1 MTRAAD
7 PRIGTDL
14 GPYRIESVIGRGGM
28 GVVYLAADTRLDR
41 RVALKLLSPGL
52 ADDEAFRARFLRE
65 SRLAAAI
72 DHPNIIPIYEA
83 GERDGTSF
91 LAMRYVE
98 GTDLATRLRSGPLE
112 PREAVSMLA
121 QVAGALDAAS
131 AAGLVHRDVKPANL
145 LIAASQ
151 GVDQADHV
159 YLTDFG
165 LTKERG
171 SETGFTR
178 TGSFLGTLEYVAPE
192 QIEGK
197 PVDGRAD
204 QYALAAIAV
213 ECLTGLAPYPR
224 DSDLAIVNAHLRD
237 APPSLHQ
244 RRADLPAAVD
254 SVVARGLA
262 KRPADRY
269 PDSRTFVGELRD
281 ALGVTATQP
290 RPSPSAAGR
299 RTMVIVG
306 VGLVVVLLLAVGALG
321 FGRPSGEATGP
332 TVGPTDAAVSSSPS
346 AVGATDDA
354 FPNASEAALRDLL
367 PPELASECQRGPYN
381 FVEGNNGLGDQR
393 GATPVASLRCP
404 RDIASGADEVV
415 IRQFPPGGA
424 TGGDRDFNTDLA
436 ISYVELSRDTAPG
449 ECAVS
454 ASASDRWELNGVDQG
469 AMVCYI
475 DSPTGDAILYWS
487 YQDQQILVKATNK
500 RGDSAALYDYFTQVA
515 RFIAP

>member
-1 MTRAAD
+1 MAAWASCTWRQTRGSTGA
-7 PRIGTDL
+7 
-14 GPYRIESVIGRGGM
+14 
-28 GVVYLAADTRLDR
+28 
-41 RVALKLLSPGL
+41 VALKLLSPGL

-178 TGSFLGTLEYVAPE
+178 TGAFLGTLEYVAPE

-237 APPSLHQ
+237 APPSVHQ
-244 RRADLPAAVD
+244 RRSDLPSAVD
-254 SVVARGLA
+254 AVIARGLA

-290 RPSPSAAGR
+290 RPRPYAAGR
-299 RTMVIVG
+299 RRTWLTVAG
-306 VGLVVVLLLAVGALG
+306 AASVVVLALAAGVIGLAS
-321 FGRPSGEATGP
+321 GRTTGP
-332 TVGPTDAAVSSSPS
+332 SV
-346 AVGATDDA
+346 
-354 FPNASEAALRDLL
+354 
-367 PPELASECQRGPYN
+367 
-381 FVEGNNGLGDQR
+381 
-393 GATPVASLRCP
+393 VA
-404 RDIASGADEVV
+404 
-415 IRQFPPGGA
+415 Q
-424 TGGDRDFNTDLA
+424 
-436 ISYVELSRDTAPG
+436 
-449 ECAVS
+449 
-454 ASASDRWELNGVDQG
+454 
-469 AMVCYI
+469 
-475 DSPTGDAILYWS
+475 
-487 YQDQQILVKATNK
+487 
-500 RGDSAALYDYFTQVA
+500 
-515 RFIAP
+515 

>member
-14 GPYRIESVIGRGGM
+14 GPYHVEAVIGRGGM
-28 GVVYLAADTRLDR
+28 GVVYRATDTRLDR

-52 ADDEAFRARFLRE
+52 ADDAAFRARFLRE

-98 GTDLATRLRSGPLE
+98 GIDLATRLRSGPLK

-121 QVAGALDAAS
+121 QVAGALDAAN

-145 LIAASQ
+145 LVAASQ

-197 PVDGRAD
+197 PLDGRAD

-213 ECLTGLAPYPR
+213 ECLTGLAPY
-224 DSDLAIVNAHLRD
+224 
-237 APPSLHQ
+237 
-244 RRADLPAAVD
+244 
-254 SVVARGLA
+254 
-262 KRPADRY
+262 
-269 PDSRTFVGELRD
+269 
-281 ALGVTATQP
+281 
-290 RPSPSAAGR
+290 
-299 RTMVIVG
+299 
-306 VGLVVVLLLAVGALG
+306 
-321 FGRPSGEATGP
+321 
-332 TVGPTDAAVSSSPS
+332 
-346 AVGATDDA
+346 
-354 FPNASEAALRDLL
+354 
-367 PPELASECQRGPYN
+367 
-381 FVEGNNGLGDQR
+381 
-393 GATPVASLRCP
+393 
-404 RDIASGADEVV
+404 
-415 IRQFPPGGA
+415 
-424 TGGDRDFNTDLA
+424 
-436 ISYVELSRDTAPG
+436 
-449 ECAVS
+449 
-454 ASASDRWELNGVDQG
+454 
-469 AMVCYI
+469 
-475 DSPTGDAILYWS
+475 
-487 YQDQQILVKATNK
+487 
-500 RGDSAALYDYFTQVA
+500 
-515 RFIAP
+515 

>member
-1 MTRAAD
+1 
-7 PRIGTDL
+7 
-14 GPYRIESVIGRGGM
+14 
-28 GVVYLAADTRLDR
+28 
-41 RVALKLLSPGL
+41 
-52 ADDEAFRARFLRE
+52 
-65 SRLAAAI
+65 I

-98 GTDLATRLRSGPLE
+98 GTDLATRLRSGPLT

-121 QVAGALDAAS
+121 QVAGALDAAG

-237 APPSLHQ
+237 APPSVHQ
-244 RRADLPAAVD
+244 RRSDLPSAVD
-254 SVVARGLA
+254 AVIARGLA
-262 KRPADRY
+262 KGPADRY
-269 PDSRTFVGELRD
+269 PDSRTFVAELRD

-290 RPSPSAAGR
+290 RPMTFEAGRRRMILIVAGASLVVVVLALVAGLIRLAAGGTSAPSVTPSQAAVGGSPSATVENADVFP
-299 RTMVIVG
+299 TAAESE
-306 VGLVVVLLLAVGALG
+306 LLAL
-321 FGRPSGEATGP
+321 
-332 TVGPTDAAVSSSPS
+332 
-346 AVGATDDA
+346 
-354 FPNASEAALRDLL
+354 LR
-367 PPELASECQRGPYN
+367 PELRSACQRGPYN
-381 FVEGNNGLGDQR
+381 FVEGTKDTGSQR
-393 GATPVASLRCP
+393 GATPIASLGCP
-404 RDIASGADEVV
+404 RDIASGASEVV
-415 IRQFPPGGA
+415 IRQFSPAGA
-424 TGGDRDFNTDLA
+424 TGGDGAFNTDLA
-436 ISYVELSRDTAPG
+436 ISIVESSRATAPG
-449 ECAVS
+449 DCATS
-454 ASASDRWELNGVDQG
+454 AVASDRWELNGVDQG
-469 AMVCYI
+469 ALVCYV
-475 DSPTGDAILYWS
+475 DPTTGDAILYWS
-487 YQDQQILVKATNK
+487 YQDQQILVKASNK